1 MLNFV
6 FMCQADFKDKTVYK
20 QISRFRSPNDVF
32 LKIEAAGTAP
42 LKVSVV
48 CLIKHTS
55 VHCLVLYGHYTCF
68 SEYYVQL
75 EFKSNNPT

>member
-20 QISRFRSPNDVF
+20 EISRFRSPNDVF
-32 LKIEAAGTAP
+32 LKVEAAGTAP

-48 CLIKHTS
+48 RIINMR
-55 VHCLVLYGHYTCF
+55 VYTAYF
-68 SEYYVQL
+68 NMVITHV
-75 EFKSNNPT
+75 FRNIM